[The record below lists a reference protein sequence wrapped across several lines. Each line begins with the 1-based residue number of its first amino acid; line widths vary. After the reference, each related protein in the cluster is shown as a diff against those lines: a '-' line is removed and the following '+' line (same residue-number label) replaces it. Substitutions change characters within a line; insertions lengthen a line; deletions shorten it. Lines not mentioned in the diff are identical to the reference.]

1 MQWARITGEEKD
13 VKALTGLSEVSAEFD
28 GFILDLWGLIHD
40 GVTAYPGVVD
50 TFLALKEHGIKT
62 ILLSN
67 APRRSRL
74 LIDGMTNMGVER
86 SLYGD
91 VFSSGEATWQEL
103 KSKTDPFF
111 AALGARAYHIGP
123 ERDVSVLED
132 TGIQRLNVM
141 EQADFVLNTGPVELD
156 HDLDTYEAILAKA
169 LVRGLPMVCANPDD
183 VVMREGKRVV
193 CAGAIARRYEALGG
207 KAVYRGKPDPAVYH
221 LAADRL
227 GVPDLSRVAV
237 IGDALETD
245 VAGANASDLKA
256 IWCTGGI
263 HAEALGVAYG
273 ETADLEKAS
282 DLAKHQKRDP
292 WAIIPGFLW

>member
-1 MQWARITGEEKD
+1 MR
-13 VKALTGLSEVSAEFD
+13 ALKGLSEISEEFD

-50 TFLALKEHGIKT
+50 TFKALIKNETKT

-74 LIDGMTNMGVER
+74 LIDGMTAMGIAPE
-86 SLYGD
+86 LYGD

-103 KSKTDPFF
+103 TSRSDPFF
-111 AALGARAYHIGP
+111 SRLGHRAYHIGP
-123 ERDVSVLED
+123 ERDVSVLEE
-132 TGIQRLNVM
+132 TGIQRIQKM

-156 HDLDTYEAILAKA
+156 HGIEAYEPVLLEALA
-169 LVRGLPMVCANPDD
+169 RDLPMVCANPDD
-183 VVMREGKRVV
+183 VVMREGRRVV

-207 KAVYRGKPDPAVYH
+207 RAVYRGKPDPAVYN
-221 LAADRL
+221 LAAKRL
-227 GVPDLSRVAV
+227 GISDRSRIAV

-245 VAGANASDLKA
+245 VSGANASGLKA

-263 HAEALGVAYG
+263 HGEALGVSYG
-273 ETADLEKAS
+273 EAVDPKKAAQ
-282 DLAKHQKRDP
+282 LAAEHDRVP
-292 WAIIPGFLW
+292 WATIPGFQW

>member
-1 MQWARITGEEKD
+1 MRKQGM
-13 VKALTGLSEVSAEFD
+13 KALKGLSEVSADFD

-40 GVTAYPGVVD
+40 GVTAYPGVVE
-50 TFLALKEHGIKT
+50 TFLALKESGIKT

-74 LIDGMTNMGVER
+74 LIDGMTKMGVDAD
-86 SLYGD
+86 LYGD

-103 KSKTDPFF
+103 KSRTDPFF
-111 AALGARAYHIGP
+111 AALGSRAYHIGP

-156 HDLDTYEAILAKA
+156 HSLDTYETVLADA
-169 LVRGLPMVCANPDD
+169 LAHSLPMVCANPDD

-221 LAADRL
+221 LAAGRL
-227 GVPDLSRVAV
+227 GISDLSRIAV

-245 VAGANASDLKA
+245 VAGANASGLKA

-273 ETADLEKAS
+273 EAADLEKAS
-282 DLAKHQKRDP
+282 DLAKHQDREP
-292 WAIIPGFLW
+292 WAIIPGFRW